1 MSTVSGNLFFF
12 GLGIFGLG
20 MNIAFLM
27 NPALPFWLQIAF
39 VSFMLVYGLLVWTT
53 YRDLIELYQE
63 QAGSDSSSSEGREVI
78 EVIIQ

>member
-1 MSTVSGNLFFF
+1 MSTVRGNLFYF

-27 NPALPFWLQIAF
+27 IPVIPFWLRTIF
-39 VSFMLVYGLLVWTT
+39 VGCMLVYGLLIWTT

-63 QAGSDSSSSEGREVI
+63 QAGSESSSSSDREVI